1 MNIFKRIKSWIY
13 GKYYIIC
20 AEIIARR
27 EGYKNFDEL
36 WADLESMP
44 DVMTQEESDELWNRV
59 VAQLKAEGIWKED
72 DEQDS
77 QG

>member
-1 MNIFKRIKSWIY
+1 MNISKRIKSWIY
-13 GKYYIIC
+13 GKYYIIY

-36 WADLESMP
+36 WADLDNMP
-44 DVMTQEESDELWNRV
+44 DVMTQEESDELWNRI